1 MTFDSKGFAQGR
13 GYVERIEQ
21 ASEWCIRLAS
31 GSLRASVQRE
41 FEAWLAED
49 AGNARAF
56 EQVARTWQSFSLQR
70 QPSELVEMRRDA
82 LDRLHGAREAQRAKR
97 RMFAGL
103 AAAIAFVALVAAIW
117 IGLAPQHYET
127 ALGERRVVA
136 LDDGSE
142 ISLDSQSRVE
152 VRYSGKQRE
161 LWLVRGRAKFSVAHD
176 PARPFTV
183 SAANRTVIAT
193 GTQFSVELFSSQVN
207 VILYE
212 GSVDVVRD
220 NAARTAGG
228 SQAARVK
235 LQPGRELIAS
245 LVNETVELR
254 DIDPAGTLAWETGR
268 ISFDDEPLATAVQR
282 MNRYS
287 NAILEVGDA
296 AAGRVRISGT
306 FVAGDTDTFVEGV
319 TGVFPVRVAAR
330 GDCVVFLS
338 GTSP

>member
-1 MTFDSKGFAQGR
+1 
-13 GYVERIEQ
+13 
-21 ASEWCIRLAS
+21 
-31 GSLRASVQRE
+31 VQRE

-49 AGNARAF
+49 ASNARAF
-56 EQVARTWQSFSLQR
+56 EQVARTWQSFSLQQ
-70 QPSELVEMRRDA
+70 QPSELVDMRRDA

-97 RMFAGL
+97 RLFAGL

-127 ALGERRVVA
+127 ALGERRTVA
-136 LDDGSE
+136 LEDGSE

-152 VRYSGKQRE
+152 VRYSGRQRE

-193 GTQFSVELFSSQVN
+193 GTQFSVELFRSQVN

-220 NAARTAGG
+220 SAVQAAA
-228 SQAARVK
+228 SQTARVK
-235 LQPGRELIAS
+235 LQPGRQLIAS
-245 LVNETVELR
+245 LIDETLELR
-254 DIDPAGTLAWETGR
+254 DIDPASTLAWESGQ

-287 NAILEVGDA
+287 KAILEVGDA
-296 AAGRVRISGT
+296 AAGRIRISGT

-330 GDCVVFLS
+330 GDRLVFLS
-338 GTSP
+338 GASP